1 MEEIEPDAP
10 PVINRQRPLEP
21 PPVIKPPEP
30 PEPPPAS
37 TLKKWLGSLGVV
49 GVLLLKFGAKFK
61 FILLPVIKFFPVL
74 LKTGGT
80 MILSI
85 GAYAMAWGWWFAIG
99 FVLLI
104 FIHECGHLLAA
115 KKCGL
120 KVGAP
125 VFIPFIGAF
134 IALKEAPRNAWIEAQ
149 VGIGGPLLGTLGAA
163 GCELI
168 HLATGNPMFRALAYT
183 GFFLNLFNLAPFGFL
198 DGGRIVTALS
208 PWLWLVGLVIV
219 VGLTILHPSFILFL
233 ILIFSAPRL
242 FSLFRRRS
250 EEEQRYYE
258 VTPGQRWTMAALY
271 FGLIAL
277 LVVGMQFTHIPR
289 ETLPE
294 SEALTQDA
302 GEATT
307 GGASVLASLVNQLFP
322 DEAERRAHRKNSE
335 STRLAGT
342 LAPPFVWFAWFAVEG
357 LADSEIGAPA
367 DRAAIVSHV
376 AAVGAGKADNKKRG
390 PKPALETTSEVR
402 RSAEPPLRRQTL

>member
-1 MEEIEPDAP
+1 MDEREPDAP
-10 PVINRQRPLEP
+10 PVINRQRPPEP
-21 PPVIKPPEP
+21 PPVIKRPEPAELSPVIVPSEPSESPPEGNW
-30 PEPPPAS
+30 
-37 TLKKWLGSLGVV
+37 KKWLTGLGVV
-49 GVLLLKFGAKFK
+49 GILLLKFGAKFK

-74 LKTGGT
+74 FKTGGT

-85 GAYAMAWGWWFAIG
+85 GAYAMLWGWWFAVG

-115 KKCGL
+115 RKCGL

-125 VFIPFIGAF
+125 VFIPFMGAL

-149 VGIGGPLLGTLGAA
+149 VGIGGPLLGTLGAVV
-163 GCELI
+163 CELI

-219 VGLTILHPSFILFL
+219 VGLMIAHPSIILFL

-250 EEEQRYYE
+250 EAEQRYYE
-258 VTPGQRWTMAALY
+258 VTPGQRWTMAVLY

-289 ETLPE
+289 AALPE
-294 SEALTQDA
+294 RERPAPAVDVGMEKELSGSGLSPTTA
-302 GEATT
+302 GE
-307 GGASVLASLVNQLFP
+307 
-322 DEAERRAHRKNSE
+322 
-335 STRLAGT
+335 
-342 LAPPFVWFAWFAVEG
+342 
-357 LADSEIGAPA
+357 
-367 DRAAIVSHV
+367 
-376 AAVGAGKADNKKRG
+376 
-390 PKPALETTSEVR
+390 
-402 RSAEPPLRRQTL
+402 